1 MLEYCDKGCLRNA
14 LDDGVF
20 ILGKLEGFNAGVPSP
35 PDPLR
40 QQ

>member
-20 ILGKLEGFNAGVPSP
+20 ILGTFKRFNAGVPSP
-35 PDPLR
+35 FEPMH